1 MNTNSLEQRPLADV
15 VKKLGSSKTF
25 FAAIILGFISLA
37 LTATVTFS
45 LIPIILQTF
54 KAYFSD
60 EFYFYEDALP
70 LLLLLSAIFLISII
84 TLVFYLIMQVGLL
97 KSYRYFSGKTDKF
110 DGFSLY
116 LKFFKITYIFCAVV
130 IGVPVGLILLK
141 ELYSTPDAM
150 TFFFVLPITLAF
162 IAGAVIYFVA
172 IYRAVKK
179 TMKHAIS
186 VANNEYRG
194 DVSVFLIVITI
205 IQLVSTVL
213 STLKSFSS
221 DLDFFEVFYVNYS
234 RFINTVDLA
243 NSIIFFVATLLFLIL
258 LFKFKAQMEPAI
270 IEWFNIKKQK
280 EHLENERAR
289 AETLVSAL
297 TADADDT
304 SETVDTDNDFQS
316 TEENGD
322 SV

>member
-110 DGFSLY
+110 DGFPLY
-116 LKFFKITYIFCAVV
+116 LKFFKIIYIFYSVV
-130 IGVPVGLILLK
+130 VGVPIGLILLE

-150 TFFFVLPITLAF
+150 IFFFVLPITLAF
-162 IAGAVIYFVA
+162 IAGA
-172 IYRAVKK
+172 
-179 TMKHAIS
+179 
-186 VANNEYRG
+186 
-194 DVSVFLIVITI
+194 
-205 IQLVSTVL
+205 
-213 STLKSFSS
+213 
-221 DLDFFEVFYVNYS
+221 
-234 RFINTVDLA
+234 
-243 NSIIFFVATLLFLIL
+243 
-258 LFKFKAQMEPAI
+258 
-270 IEWFNIKKQK
+270 
-280 EHLENERAR
+280 
-289 AETLVSAL
+289 
-297 TADADDT
+297 
-304 SETVDTDNDFQS
+304 
-316 TEENGD
+316 
-322 SV
+322 

>member
-1 MNTNSLEQRPLADV
+1 MNSNSLEQRPLADV

-25 FAAIILGFISLA
+25 FTAIVLGFISLA

-60 EFYFYEDALP
+60 EFYFYEDTLP

-110 DGFSLY
+110 DGFPLY
-116 LKFFKITYIFCAVV
+116 LKFFKIIYIFYSVV
-130 IGVPVGLILLK
+130 VGVPIGLILLE

-150 TFFFVLPITLAF
+150 IFFFVLPITLAF
-162 IAGAVIYFVA
+162 IAGAVIYVVA
-172 IYRAVKK
+172 TYRAVKK
-179 TMKHAIS
+179 TMQHAMS
-186 VANNEYRG
+186 AANNEYRG
-194 DVSVFLIVITI
+194 DVSVFLIVTMIL
-205 IQLVSTVL
+205 QLVVMVL
-213 STLKSFSS
+213 STFKEFTTGYLLYDLIYNSCKGFIITIDLTNTIISFV
-221 DLDFFEVFYVNYS
+221 E
-234 RFINTVDLA
+234 
-243 NSIIFFVATLLFLIL
+243 TLLFLIL
-258 LFKFKAQMEPAI
+258 LFKFKSQMEPAI

-280 EHLENERAR
+280 EHLENKRAR
-289 AETLVSAL
+289 TEVLASSNESRPEES
-297 TADADDT
+297 
-304 SETVDTDNDFQS
+304 SEPPLQS
-316 TEENGD
+316 TVSEENGD